1 LGVEVGIGGV
11 DEVESDERN
20 GVWIGLWLK
29 RLICGVR
36 VLLIEVYFNSI

>member
-20 GVWIGLWLK
+20 GVWTGLWWK

-36 VLLIEVYFNSI
+36 V